1 MMGAPHIGKVPARG
15 ERALTQRSSW
25 VDMPVKLRRHDGAD
39 MRRGVRANGR
49 EYVAALCAGRK
60 PFLVLTSARLV
71 GPAVRW
77 AGPGLGGVAF

>member
-1 MMGAPHIGKVPARG
+1 
-15 ERALTQRSSW
+15 
-25 VDMPVKLRRHDGAD
+25 
-39 MRRGVRANGR
+39 MRRGVRTKCGDS
-49 EYVAALCAGRK
+49 VAALCAGRK